1 MATKKKVTKAKKKG
15 AGKVLRKSI
24 TVPAGTTEIVL
35 TIHIGKG
42 GSGATKLMMVAGES
56 PIEPEPTG

>member
-1 MATKKKVTKAKKKG
+1 MATKKKVTKGKKPG
-15 AGKVLRKSI
+15 AKVLRKSI
-24 TVPAGTTEIVL
+24 TVPPGTTDIVL

-42 GSGATKLMMVAGES
+42 GTGKTTLMMLAGTES

>member
-1 MATKKKVTKAKKKG
+1 MATKKKVTKAKKGG
-15 AGKVLRKSI
+15 AKVLRRSI
-24 TVPAGTTEIVL
+24 SVPPGTTEIVL

-42 GSGATKLMMVAGES
+42 GTGATRLMMLAGET

>member
-1 MATKKKVTKAKKKG
+1 MATKKKVTKAKKAG
-15 AGKVLRKSI
+15 AKVLRKSI
-24 TVPAGTTEIVL
+24 TVPAGTNEIVL

-42 GSGATKLMMVAGES
+42 GTGTTKLMMLAGTDN